1 MSAAHV
7 PVLPD
12 EVQRFLMPQ
21 PEQIIADLTVGS
33 GGHGIQIWKAM
44 QGRGTLIA
52 LDRDPEMI
60 EVAKRRFAERGVA
73 EGFVKWVVGSFGDLT
88 EHLAK
93 LGIAGCDG
101 ILMDLGMN
109 SLQMSESVRGF
120 SFDDEGPLDMRYS
133 RREPV
138 RTLAELLEGMT
149 ERELEK
155 ILRDSDERFAR
166 RIARRVIERRD
177 REMIRTTREL
187 ASAIRSA
194 LPRARTWT
202 RIDPATRSFQAFRI
216 LVNDELGH
224 LGRGLEQTIAALKPR
239 GRMVVISFHSGE
251 DRLVKQ
257 TFRKYDVRGREGAP
271 ALEILTRK
279 PVRPSDSECERNPR
293 ARSARLR
300 AALRV
305 V

>member
-12 EVQRFLMPQ
+12 EVQFYLKPQ
-21 PEQIIADLTVGS
+21 PEHIIADLTVGS
-33 GGHGIQIWKAM
+33 GGHGILIWEAM
-44 QGRGTLIA
+44 QGRGTLVA

-60 EVAKRRFAERGVA
+60 EAAKRRFAERGVA
-73 EGFVKWVVGSFGDLT
+73 EDFVKWVVGSFGHVAD
-88 EHLAK
+88 HLARLK
-93 LGIAGCDG
+93 IEGCDG
-101 ILMDLGMN
+101 ILMDLGLN
-109 SLQMSESVRGF
+109 SLQIAEAGRGF
-120 SFDDEGPLDMRYS
+120 SFDDEGPPDMRYS
-133 RREPV
+133 RDEPV
-138 RTLAELLEGMT
+138 PTLAELLERMT

-155 ILRDSDERFAR
+155 LLRDSDERFAR
-166 RIARRVIERRD
+166 RIARRIIERRD
-177 REMIRTTREL
+177 RGMIRTTRDL
-187 ASAIRSA
+187 ASAVRSA
-194 LPRARTWT
+194 IPRSPTWR

-216 LVNDELGH
+216 LVNDEMGH
-224 LGRGLEQTIAALKPR
+224 LERGLEQAIAALKPG

-257 TFRKYDVRGREGAP
+257 AFRKYDARKGEGQP

-279 PVRPSDSECERNPR
+279 PVRPTERECELNPR

-305 V
+305 A